1 MSKLR
6 PEDTWS
12 IPPAKLDPNRLEHWL
27 SLPESCE
34 TKSGMEI
41 LGSRLA
47 RSITFN
53 IRVIHYYQILTTHLV
68 NSEVS

>member
-12 IPPAKLDPNRLEHWL
+12 IPPAKLDPNFEHWL
-27 SLPESCE
+27 SLPESCK
-34 TKSGMEI
+34 TKSGTEI

-47 RSITFN
+47 RSITSK